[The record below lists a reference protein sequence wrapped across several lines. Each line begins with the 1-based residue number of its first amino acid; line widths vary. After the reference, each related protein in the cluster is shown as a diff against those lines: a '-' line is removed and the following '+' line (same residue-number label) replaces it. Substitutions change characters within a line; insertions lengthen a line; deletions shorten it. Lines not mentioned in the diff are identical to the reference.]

1 MAAPL
6 GGHIYWL
13 VSGVMAAYAYR
24 GRLRRTRAASGTGHA
39 KGGYPMSI
47 APMTIRES
55 YCSWRTL
62 GIGALTLAAS
72 LALAAPV
79 SGQSGPAVTSLT
91 LINADTEQ
99 PIAGFNPLPAT
110 AQLNLA
116 TLPTRNLN
124 IRANTSPATV
134 GSVRFGYDA
143 NPNFRTENGAPYA
156 FAGDSSGNYLPS
168 RPRSVLTP

>member
-1 MAAPL
+1 
-6 GGHIYWL
+6 
-13 VSGVMAAYAYR
+13 
-24 GRLRRTRAASGTGHA
+24 
-39 KGGYPMSI
+39 
-47 APMTIRES
+47 MTIRES

-110 AQLNLA
+110 APLNLA

-124 IRANTSPATV
+124 IRANIAPGGLKSRQRP
-134 GSVRFGYDA
+134 VRVRRSEQQLPDG
-143 NPNFRTENGAPYA
+143 NGVPYA
-156 FAGDSSGNYLPS
+156 FAGETNGNYAPFTPTVGSHTVRATAYTKSNARGPAGPPLQVTLQVTDSPGGPAVTAS
-168 RPRSVLTP
+168 R